1 MIQCDA
7 FTVTW
12 ISENLSLTVYK
23 WLNEQSS
30 QAAMLL
36 KFIESIL
43 VGQEWECRFIDLIPQ
58 ATEISNTH
66 GQNMGGFTIFWWLNG
81 ICRICNGQVMNVL
94 WMFMVPPSWKR
105 DSKHNG
111 YIINPYEDGR
121 WGSPL
126 TPCHDHGTTF
136 SSEYMGVQSWDAWG
150 FRMTQLISSMPAPLW
165 RNESPMIVLAAA
177 ECHSPCSTTSSHL
190 HVLYCSL
197 WWWFMATTSIMYW
210 DRFAISLHVL
220 DVLDVRLNVVGS
232 IPVFL

>member
-1 MIQCDA
+1 MRCIYCNMDFRKSKFDCLQIIKWA
-7 FTVTW
+7 EFTSRNVIEIYW
-12 ISENLSLTVYK
+12 IYTGWS
-23 WLNEQSS
+23 
-30 QAAMLL
+30 
-36 KFIESIL
+36 
-43 VGQEWECRFIDLIPQ
+43 R
-58 ATEISNTH
+58 
-66 GQNMGGFTIFWWLNG
+66 MGV
-81 ICRICNGQVMNVL
+81 QVHRSYS
-94 WMFMVPPSWKR
+94 PSDR
-105 DSKHNG
+105 DFEHPRSKHG
-111 YIINPYEDGR
+111 RFHHFLVIEWYMSDMQWSSYECIINPYEDGR